1 MIWTP
6 SSFVGEP
13 QQVLLLYISFTL
25 PHVVA
30 PLEEAL
36 EEEEDLLDGGG
47 EGADAASPANA
58 RQEIKR
64 KRIIGLQNSQE
75 RSLKVIGK

>member
-1 MIWTP
+1 
-6 SSFVGEP
+6 
-13 QQVLLLYISFTL
+13 
-25 PHVVA
+25 
-30 PLEEAL
+30 LEEAL
-36 EEEEDLLDGGG
+36 PEEEEDLLDGGG

>member
-1 MIWTP
+1 
-6 SSFVGEP
+6 
-13 QQVLLLYISFTL
+13 LYISFTL

-36 EEEEDLLDGGG
+36 AALLDD
-47 EGADAASPANA
+47 ELDGAGALAASPANA

-75 RSLKVIGK
+75 RSLKVIGE